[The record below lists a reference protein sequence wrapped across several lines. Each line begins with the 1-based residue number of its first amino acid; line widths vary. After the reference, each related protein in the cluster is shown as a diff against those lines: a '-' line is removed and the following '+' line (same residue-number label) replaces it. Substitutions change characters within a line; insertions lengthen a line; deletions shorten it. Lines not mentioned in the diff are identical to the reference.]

1 MARRDAEKGSRS
13 VVHVRSRGC
22 NQVLGAVHAVSVGD
36 RVREFCLNIPEVVAE
51 FDRIADAR
59 SKPTVAECV

>member
-1 MARRDAEKGSRS
+1 MQRRVRATLGTSA
-13 VVHVRSRGC
+13 RSRGC
-22 NQVLGAVHAVSVGD
+22 NQVLGAVHAMSVGD

-51 FDRIADAR
+51 FDRIADAK

>member
-1 MARRDAEKGSRS
+1 M
-13 VVHVRSRGC
+13 
-22 NQVLGAVHAVSVGD
+22 GAVHAVSVGD